1 MAELLFY
8 FLSAA
13 ALISALGVVTSKSPM
28 ASVLALLGSLVSLGG
43 IYLLAGFQFMAAA
56 QLLVYA
62 GAIMVL
68 FLFVVMLLNMT
79 DIGALDEHSTRSF
92 GMRRMAVATLAAAGL
107 ALVGMAAST
116 LTSSSSP
123 LLAKGTDSEL
133 VATGYDNLQ
142 SIAALLSSR
151 YVLPFQASA
160 VLLLATM
167 IGVLVLAKRRR
178 GQNFDGQTSGQPVL
192 PLQGDGSP
200 SEASQPKQPKAALP
214 DQPASSPQESAEP
227 DLVHS
232 STKKGAAQSL
242 AATQTQGGQGL

>member
-13 ALISALGVVTSKSPM
+13 ALISAIGVVSSKSPM
-28 ASVLALLGSLVSLGG
+28 ASVLSLLGSLVSLGG

-79 DIGALDEHSTRSF
+79 DIKALDEHSTRSF
-92 GMRRMAVATLAAAGL
+92 GLRRMTVATLAAAGL
-107 ALVGMAAST
+107 ALAGMGAST
-116 LTSSSSP
+116 LSSPSSP
-123 LLAKGTDSEL
+123 LLAKGADSEL

-178 GQNFDGQTSGQPVL
+178 GSSFDGQTSGQPVP

-200 SEASQPKQPKAALP
+200 ARTSQPEPPAAVLP
-214 DQPASSPQESAEP
+214 DQPASAPKESSEP

-232 STKKGAAQSL
+232 SIDKGAAQSL
-242 AATQTQGGQGL
+242 AATQTQGGPGL